1 MKMMELLDNCII
13 FYFFRNRTMEAMKG
27 GMDFRQAL
35 AIRLDLIRP
44 TSAQL
49 RNFIYGQKH
58 RLTPYVK

>member
-1 MKMMELLDNCII
+1 MG
-13 FYFFRNRTMEAMKG
+13 G

-44 TSAQL
+44 TSTQL
-49 RNFIYGQKH
+49 RNFIFQQKQ